1 MWSELKTDS
10 VLFVF
15 IMLSDSLL
23 SSNVVKYLTNVYHAT
38 TGTVHGPGLPWA
50 LGAGQCTVVHS
61 LQTEAQFNHT
71 GVQLPG
77 RLPDQFPKV

>member
-1 MWSELKTDS
+1 
-10 VLFVF
+10 
-15 IMLSDSLL
+15 
-23 SSNVVKYLTNVYHAT
+23 LTNVYHAT

>member
-15 IMLSDSLL
+15 ITLSDILRP
-23 SSNVVKYLTNVYHAT
+23 SNVVKYLTNVYHAT

-50 LGAGQCTVVHS
+50 LGAGQCTVVHR
-61 LQTEAQFNHT
+61 QFNHT
-71 GVQLPG
+71 GVELPG

>member
-1 MWSELKTDS
+1 

-15 IMLSDSLL
+15 ITLSDSLRP
-23 SSNVVKYLTNVYHAT
+23 SNVVKYLTNVYHAT

-61 LQTEAQFNHT
+61 L
-71 GVQLPG
+71 
-77 RLPDQFPKV
+77 